1 MEKRILNVKQLVA
14 LWIGITIIALMGI
27 FPPVKKTATK
37 PELSPPSYRQVVAYN
52 FLFTESSSEIEYQRL
67 LIQWL
72 ITAIIATGLVVTFD
86 EKTERFTSKPENS
99 KFYPSSLLSDKR
111 Y

>member
-1 MEKRILNVKQLVA
+1 MEKRILNTKQLVA

-27 FPPVKKTATK
+27 FPPVKKTMPK

-52 FLFTESSSEIEYQRL
+52 FLFTESLNEIEYQRL

-72 ITAIIATGLVVTFD
+72 ITAIITAGLVVTFE

>member
-1 MEKRILNVKQLVA
+1 MEKRILSAKQLVA
-14 LWIGITIIALMGI
+14 LWIGITIVALMGI

-52 FLFTESSSEIEYQRL
+52 FLFAESSSEIEYQRL

-72 ITAIIATGLVVTFD
+72 ITAIITTGLVVTF
-86 EKTERFTSKPENS
+86 EKKTERFTSKPENN
-99 KFYPSSLLSDKR
+99 KFYPSSILSDKR

>member
-1 MEKRILNVKQLVA
+1 
-14 LWIGITIIALMGI
+14 MGI

-52 FLFTESSSEIEYQRL
+52 FLFTDSLNEIEYQRL

-72 ITAIIATGLVVTFD
+72 ITAIITAGLVVTFE
-86 EKTERFTSKPENS
+86 EKAERFTSKPENN
-99 KFYPSSLLSDKR
+99 KFYPSSLLAEKR

>member
-37 PELSPPSYRQVVAYN
+37 PELSPPSYRQVVAYD
-52 FLFTESSSEIEYQRL
+52 FLFTDSLNEIEYQRL

-72 ITAIIATGLVVTFD
+72 ISAIITAGLVVTFE
-86 EKTERFTSKPENS
+86 EKAERFTSKPENS
-99 KFYPSSLLSDKR
+99 KFYPSSLLSEKR